1 MLIIFTDL
9 DGTLL
14 DSEDYSY
21 APALPMLEKLKQA
34 KIPVIPVTSKTR
46 IEVEDLLQELGII
59 DPFVVENGSGIFLP
73 ANDPR
78 FQVKTNQKWG
88 DYNLLRLGMSYGEA
102 RAGLKAVAEALGLN
116 LQGFGDLSD
125 DQLHQLTGLPPE
137 AIKRAK
143 AREFTEPFVTPK
155 EVSSQRIEEAVKE
168 QGFKVVVGD
177 RFSHL
182 IGAEAGKGLAVKKL
196 ESLYQKTVPNEKI
209 ITIGLGNSPND
220 IAMLENVDHPFIIP
234 GHKGPHPGLLGR
246 GWTVAP
252 EAGPR
257 GWHSVIS
264 EQLSSYNN

>member
-1 MLIIFTDL
+1 M
-9 DGTLL
+9 
-14 DSEDYSY
+14 
-21 APALPMLEKLKQA
+21 
-34 KIPVIPVTSKTR
+34 
-46 IEVEDLLQELGII
+46 
-59 DPFVVENGSGIFLP
+59 
-73 ANDPR
+73 
-78 FQVKTNQKWG
+78 
-88 DYNLLRLGMSYGEA
+88 
-102 RAGLKAVAEALGLN
+102 N

-125 DQLHQLTGLPPE
+125 DQLYQLTGLPPE

-155 EVSSQRIEEAVKE
+155 EVSQQRIEEAVKN

-196 ESLYQKTVPNEKI
+196 RSLYQKTVPNEKI

-220 IAMLENVDHPFIIP
+220 IAMLENVDCPLVIP
-234 GHKGPHPGLLGR
+234 GRKGPHPGLLGR

-252 EAGPR
+252 YPGPT

>member
-14 DSEDYSY
+14 DPEDYSY
-21 APALPMLEKLKQA
+21 EPALPMLEKLKQE

-46 IEVEDLLQELGII
+46 AEVEDLLQELGMI

-73 ANDPR
+73 ATDPR
-78 FQVKTNQKWG
+78 FQVNTKEKWG
-88 DYNLLRLGMSYGEA
+88 NYILLRLGMSYGEA
-102 RAGLKAVAEALGLN
+102 REGLKAVAKDLSLH

-125 DQLHQLTGLPPE
+125 AQLHQLTGLSSE

-143 AREFTEPFVTPK
+143 AREFTEPFVTPF
-155 EVSSQRIEEAVKE
+155 EVSSQRIEEAVKN

-182 IGAEAGKGLAVKKL
+182 IGPEAGKGLAVKEL
-196 ESLYQKTVPNEKI
+196 ELLYQKTVSNEKI
-209 ITIGLGNSPND
+209 ITVGLGNSPND

-234 GHKGPHPGLLGR
+234 GRKGPHPGLLGR
-246 GWTVAP
+246 GWTVASHP
-252 EAGPR
+252 GPT
-257 GWHSVIS
+257 GWYSVIS
-264 EQLSSYNN
+264 EQLSSYEN